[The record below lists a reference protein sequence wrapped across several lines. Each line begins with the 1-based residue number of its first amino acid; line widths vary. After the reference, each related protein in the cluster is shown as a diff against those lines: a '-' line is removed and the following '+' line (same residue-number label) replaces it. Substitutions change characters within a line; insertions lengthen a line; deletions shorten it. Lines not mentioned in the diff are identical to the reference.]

1 MGEMK
6 VALLKE
12 EKKLERILDIV
23 QERMDKAPEG
33 YLRIST
39 SKNGISYYQFQKSDK
54 GNGRYISRKNKEFIQ
69 RLAQK
74 QYDEK
79 VWKYA
84 KQRLYQIKILVKQYE
99 KQELEDIFY
108 KEHPVRQGMI
118 VPIEPIWEQ
127 RVEEW
132 MQEKYQGKG
141 FKETDALIYTERG
154 ERVRSKSEKILADF
168 LRHHNIPYKY
178 EHPLYLKGMGVIYP
192 DFTILAK
199 KTGEE
204 VYWEHLGRMDDP
216 GYAKAAIKKIQFY
229 ERNNIFVGEKL
240 ILTYET
246 EKMILQTKTIER
258 LVEKYVLDGKKV

>member
-79 VWKYA
+79 
-84 KQRLYQIKILVKQYE
+84 
-99 KQELEDIFY
+99 
-108 KEHPVRQGMI
+108 
-118 VPIEPIWEQ
+118 
-127 RVEEW
+127 
-132 MQEKYQGKG
+132 
-141 FKETDALIYTERG
+141 
-154 ERVRSKSEKILADF
+154 
-168 LRHHNIPYKY
+168 
-178 EHPLYLKGMGVIYP
+178 
-192 DFTILAK
+192 
-199 KTGEE
+199 
-204 VYWEHLGRMDDP
+204 
-216 GYAKAAIKKIQFY
+216 
-229 ERNNIFVGEKL
+229 
-240 ILTYET
+240 
-246 EKMILQTKTIER
+246 
-258 LVEKYVLDGKKV
+258 